1 MEQTVDLREEEL
13 SLWDR
18 LEREVEKGI
27 AGKNKGIAMGFPKL
41 SRYVSNIQPGR
52 YDLIGGATGTG
63 KTAFVDS
70 AYVYNPLSRILTDP
84 DPQFTLKIL
93 YYSIEIPPLQKI
105 AKMVCRKLY
114 EDYNIQLDAES
125 LFTKGERQTLGRDI
139 ATKVFSYRDYFERIV
154 TDNIIFHSSASP
166 DYVWMTVKEY
176 VEANGTIKQEGGII
190 HQYIPHKPNEIVVII
205 IDHISL
211 IDKNK
216 RDSNKKEA
224 IDRLSK
230 MLVAFRNIFN
240 ISAVVVSQF
249 NRGIE
254 GMDRRKLDAVEPQLS
269 DFKDTGS
276 TQEDCNTALS
286 LFYPF
291 KYGIEKHNGYD
302 IRALHRYY
310 RSLSILKNRDGVDN
324 LTMGMFFMGQNGIFK
339 ELPLASQLK
348 EDANL
353 YSKILSKVNGN

>member
-1 MEQTVDLREEEL
+1 MEQTVDINPNMP
-13 SLWDR
+13 LWDK
-18 LEREVEKGI
+18 LELQVNRGI
-27 AGKNKGIAMGFPKL
+27 AGKNRGIQMGFPKL
-41 SRYVSNIQPGR
+41 SKYVSNIQPGR

-70 AYVYNPLSRILTDP
+70 AYVYNPLKVIATTP
-84 DPQFTLKIL
+84 EPEFTLKIL
-93 YYSIEIPPLQKI
+93 YYSIEIAPLQKI

-114 EDYNIQLDAES
+114 EDYGIELDAEA
-125 LFTKGERQTLGRDI
+125 LFTKGDRQALDRET
-139 ATKVFSYRDYFERIV
+139 AQKVFGYRDYFERLIS
-154 TDNIIFHSSASP
+154 DNIIFYSSASP
-166 DYVWMTVKEY
+166 DYVWRTVKEY
-176 VEANGTIKQEGGII
+176 VEGNGKLITTAEGMIEG
-190 HQYIPHKPNEIVVII
+190 YIPHKANEIVVII

-211 IDKNK
+211 IDKNSK
-216 RDSNKKEA
+216 DSTKKDA

-230 MLVAFRNIFN
+230 MLVAFRNLFN
-240 ISAVVVSQF
+240 MSPVVVSQF

-302 IRALHRYY
+302 IKALNRYY
-310 RSLSILKNRDGVDN
+310 RSLSILKNRDGPDN
-324 LTMGMFFMGQNGIFK
+324 LTMGMFFMGNNGIFK
-339 ELPLASQLK
+339 ELPLAKQLA
-348 EDANL
+348 EDPAL
-353 YSKILSKVNGN
+353 YQKVLSKIK